1 MFFASLSTKTRK
13 LFCAGDFVLRH
24 SFAAGDFISRQ
35 QPFFFRVP
43 FGTCS
48 FAIGVPFVAF
58 VGSLVLVSGW
68 FGHCSGQVTCVCLFE
83 FWHFVGVLGFFEGFF
98 SDCFGLGFVYFLGY
112 LCFTH
117 CASLYVDSVFV
128 VRDGCKKDCFVFPG

>member
-1 MFFASLSTKTRK
+1 M
-13 LFCAGDFVLRH
+13 
-24 SFAAGDFISRQ
+24 SFAFLSKELESSFVPVILCRDIRLLLVVLYRDSNLS
-35 QPFFFRVP
+35 PSELYLVRVLLLL
-43 FGTCS
+43 S
-48 FAIGVPFVAF
+48 FLLLRL
-58 VGSLVLVSGW
+58 LVDLNLVSVL
-68 FGHCSGQVTCVCLFE
+68 FGHCFGQVVCVCCLN
-83 FWHFVGVLGFFEGFF
+83 VGTLLVFGGFLRGF